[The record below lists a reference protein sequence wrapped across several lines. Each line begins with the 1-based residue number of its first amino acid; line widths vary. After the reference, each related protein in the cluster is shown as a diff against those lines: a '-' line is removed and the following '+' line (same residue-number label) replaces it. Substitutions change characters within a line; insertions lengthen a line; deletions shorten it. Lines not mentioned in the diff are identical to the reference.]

1 MTSCSIAKLISKSKK
16 YNDLLCGYAHLRY
29 RFGIQMGTNPGP
41 RVWRIERGVLKCS
54 KLSERLSA
62 KPISILYFFLLIFLT
77 FHNFQQSPTSDL
89 PYIFKQV

>member
-1 MTSCSIAKLISKSKK
+1 MASCSIAKLVSKSKK

-62 KPISILYFFLLIFLT
+62 KPISILYFFSF
-77 FHNFQQSPTSDL
+77 NFSDVSQFST
-89 PYIFKQV
+89 ISHF